1 MAATETQQGVA
12 KIYAMDGAAMTVLT
26 GAATIT
32 MEDAELEH
40 TSDIE
45 EIKGQNGE
53 CETIISSNPTRTC
66 TINFSPNGATR
77 AAAITSCA
85 NAQPAQITK
94 VVTATFPIA
103 AFNGDWNSL
112 GYTIRVSKAGEVTMS
127 VRLKAYMTN
136 RAALTAGLV
145 SG

>member
-1 MAATETQQGVA
+1 
-12 KIYAMDGAAMTVLT
+12 MDGAAMTVLT

-32 MEDAELEH
+32 MESAELEH

-53 CETIISSNPTRTC
+53 VETLISSNPTRTC
-66 TINFSPNGATR
+66 TINFAPNGLTR

-94 VVTATFPIA
+94 VVLATFQIA
-103 AFNGDWNSL
+103 AYNGDWNSL
-112 GYTIRVSKAGEVTMS
+112 GYTISVSKAGEVTMS
-127 VRLKAYMTN
+127 VRLKAFMTN

-145 SG
+145 TG